1 MSRCTLRCGGLHEY
15 TTLDSALKCNGTE
28 MLERLELENVGP
40 APKMALEL
48 APRMNLITGD
58 NGLGKSFLLDVA
70 WWALTRKWPRDL
82 NPRLTSGYPARPTDI
97 GRLAKLRFTLTTDAG
112 NSGSYL
118 SQYSAF
124 DEAWPGQWGRPWSPG
139 LVIYAHADGGFS
151 VWDPARNYWKT
162 RAGIDVQER
171 LPGYVFSP
179 GEVWSGL
186 VASIGGKSTR
196 VCKGLLDDWSSWIRE
211 KGENAHRMAQVVG
224 MLTVS
229 GKPWEVGPLLRLSVD
244 DAQDIPSIK
253 TDYSDSVA
261 IVHASS
267 AARRIAGLAYM
278 LVWSWAEHVR
288 AAEQL
293 RTRTARQVILLFDE
307 VEAHLHPRWQRTI
320 VPALLKVV
328 ASLTHSNTSVQLIA
342 ATHSPLVLASVEP
355 HFDENRDRLFHLDIR
370 DGRVRLDVVRWA
382 AQGDALNWLVS
393 EVFGLRQG
401 RSVEAERAIE
411 AAQAYMLGNAGH
423 NPEGLRERDEI
434 DEELRRLLAG
444 HDPFWPRWV
453 VWAERQDSEA

>member
-1 MSRCTLRCGGLHEY
+1 
-15 TTLDSALKCNGTE
+15 
-28 MLERLELENVGP
+28 MLERLKLENVGP
-40 APKMALEL
+40 APEMVLDL

-82 NPRLTSGYPARPTDI
+82 NPRLTSGYPARPTYI
-97 GRLAKLRFTLTTDAG
+97 GNTAKLDFTLMTDAG
-112 NSGSYL
+112 NSVSYV
-118 SQYSAF
+118 SQYSAL

-139 LVIYAHADGGFS
+139 LVIHAHADGGFS

-162 RAGIDVQER
+162 RAGIDIQER

-186 VASIGGKSTR
+186 NASIGDKSTR

-211 KGENAHRMAQVVG
+211 KGENARRMAKVVG

-244 DAQDIPSIK
+244 DAQDIPSIR
-253 TDYSDSVA
+253 TDYSDAVP

-267 AARRIAGLAYM
+267 AVRRITGLAYM
-278 LVWSWAEHVR
+278 LVWSWTEHKR
-288 AAEQL
+288 AARQL
-293 RTRTARQVILLFDE
+293 GVRVANQVILLFDE

-320 VPALLKVV
+320 VPAALKVV
-328 ASLTHSNTSVQLIA
+328 DGLTHGNTSVQLIA
-342 ATHSPLVLASVEP
+342 TTHSPLVLASVEP
-355 HFDENRDRLFHLDIR
+355 HFDEDRDRLFHLDIS
-370 DGRVRLDVVRWA
+370 DGQVRLDVEPWA
-382 AQGDALNWLVS
+382 KQGDALNWLMS
-393 EVFGLRQG
+393 DVFGLRQG

-411 AAQAYMLGNAGH
+411 AAQAFMLGDAGR
-423 NPEGLRERDEI
+423 NPEDLRERDEI
-434 DEELRRLLAG
+434 DKELKRVLAG

-453 VWAERQDSEA
+453 VWAERQDSGA